1 MSIHKTVKLANGLAM
16 PSLGLGTWQQRDAD
30 VVKRVVGQALST
42 GYQLIDT
49 ASVYRNEAA
58 IGDML
63 TEIFNGPGST
73 IQRKDIWITSKLAP
87 TQQGYEKAK
96 QAVLD
101 SLEKLQTDYIDLYL
115 IHWPGASRL
124 KPDSPKHREMRAG
137 SWRALEELYE
147 QGKVRSIG
155 VSNFTTRHLDE
166 MKEYAKI
173 QPMVNQC
180 EMHPLCQ
187 QTELLQYCAQNSI
200 AFTAYASLGEGALVN
215 GDVKLPQLDAVAA
228 RRPDLTPAQILLMWG
243 LQKGV
248 AVIPKASSAGRIQ
261 ENFDVLAK
269 AELSAQ
275 DVTDLDGIGNKP
287 EKHFCWHAGH
297 IA

>member
-1 MSIHKTVKLANGLAM
+1 
-16 PSLGLGTWQQRDAD
+16 
-30 VVKRVVGQALST
+30 
-42 GYQLIDT
+42 
-49 ASVYRNEAA
+49 
-58 IGDML
+58 
-63 TEIFNGPGST
+63 
-73 IQRKDIWITSKLAP
+73 
-87 TQQGYEKAK
+87 GYEKAK

-124 KPDSPKHREMRAG
+124 KPDSPKHREMREG

-261 ENFDVLAK
+261 ENLDVLAK